1 MRYIIANDEYF
12 DNIKRLLEDN
22 DRDFPISLLERVDLD
37 EYIYKVLKNGNII
50 IAVNDLDYIAG
61 AVFFYSNDYDS
72 KVGFITLLCVDS
84 NFRNHGIASNL
95 LKKAF
100 NFMIDSKM
108 RYCDLYTNKNNF
120 RSINLYKK
128 LGFYEIKLNKDEIHF
143 RKDLRLNILITSV
156 GRRGYLVQYFK
167 EALNGIGKVYVSNSD
182 SNSAAFKYADEY
194 VVSPLI
200 YDDHYIDFLLNYCK
214 KNNIKLLISLF
225 DIDLYVLACNKSKF
239 EEIGV
244 NVIVSDKEFVKIC
257 NDKWFTYNYLKDN
270 KIETPKTFLSIETA
284 IEALKN
290 NEISFPLIIKPRWGM
305 GSLEIFTADN
315 TDELHIFYNKIKR
328 EIWNSYLKYES
339 NQDRDNCVIIQQKIS
354 GDEYGVDLINDLDG
368 NHISTII
375 RKKIAMRSGETDAAE
390 IVENKMINN
399 MMSKLA
405 NISKHIGNLDVDVL
419 KDDNDK
425 YYILE
430 MNARFGGGYPFS
442 HLAGV
447 DLPLALIKWLNNEK
461 VDVKLLTAKVGVI
474 GRKDIKIIQIN
485 NSIRR

>member
-1 MRYIIANDEYF
+1 M
-12 DNIKRLLEDN
+12 
-22 DRDFPISLLERVDLD
+22 
-37 EYIYKVLKNGNII
+37 
-50 IAVNDLDYIAG
+50 
-61 AVFFYSNDYDS
+61 
-72 KVGFITLLCVDS
+72 
-84 NFRNHGIASNL
+84 
-95 LKKAF
+95 
-100 NFMIDSKM
+100 
-108 RYCDLYTNKNNF
+108 
-120 RSINLYKK
+120 
-128 LGFYEIKLNKDEIHF
+128 
-143 RKDLRLNILITSV
+143 NILLTSV

-167 EALNGIGKVYVSNSD
+167 EALNGLGKVYVSNSD

-200 YDDHYIDFLLNYCK
+200 YDNHYIDFLLNYCK

-244 NVIVSDKEFVKIC
+244 NVVVSDKEFVKIC
-257 NDKWFTYNYLKDN
+257 NDKWLTYNYLKDN

-315 TDELHIFYNKIKR
+315 ENELRIFYNKIKR
-328 EIWNSYLKYES
+328 DIWNSYLKYES
-339 NQDRDNCVIIQQKIS
+339 NQDRDNCVIIQKKIS

-405 NISKHIGNLDVDVL
+405 KISNHIGNLDVDIL

-461 VDVKLLTAKVGVI
+461 VDIKLLTAKVGVI